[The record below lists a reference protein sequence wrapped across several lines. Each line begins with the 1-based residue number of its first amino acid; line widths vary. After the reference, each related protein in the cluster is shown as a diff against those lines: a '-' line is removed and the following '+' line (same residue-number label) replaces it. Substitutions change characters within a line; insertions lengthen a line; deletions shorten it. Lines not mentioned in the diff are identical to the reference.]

1 MEKIMT
7 EYTLDVDVTLH
18 VPLARTIVV
27 PEFDNEGVRLVT
39 QHPTGVR
46 LTPEGREWV
55 NLLVEDEVE
64 EWLDEDGYQ
73 ATMLMDVAHIDT
85 GELERVPF

>member
-1 MEKIMT
+1 MT

-18 VPLARTIVV
+18 VPLQRNIVV

-55 NLLVEDEVE
+55 NLLVEDEYDT
-64 EWLDEDGYQ
+64 WLDDAGDY
-73 ATMLMDVAHIDT
+73 ATLLTDVAHIDM
-85 GELERVPF
+85 GMLEVVPF